1 MNERLKQFDYYF
13 LRAINRRL
21 PESKHIKNEAGGV
34 LERLIE
40 AYGTPVFGNT
50 PRSYH
55 TFEHVLDCIQSLIEH
70 RDHLGLSEEAFDTL
84 VVALAYHDIVYDT
97 NNTSSI
103 DTNEYLSAE
112 FAKHELIA
120 LDLDDGFIEKVHLL
134 IRQTDHKDLLHP
146 NYLCSVIRDIDLYG
160 IAADYEIFAERSI
173 QVRAEY
179 SQYDMETFTKG
190 RIEFMEKL
198 IADNKL
204 FYTDY
209 FSKLLTEKATDNVKR
224 HLEEL
229 KTTT

>member
-1 MNERLKQFDYYF
+1 MNEKLKQFEHYF

-21 PESKHIKNEAGGV
+21 PESKQIVNEAGGV
-34 LERLIE
+34 IERLTE
-40 AYGTPVFGNT
+40 SYKTPVYGDV

-55 TFEHVLDCIQSLIEH
+55 TFKHVLDCIQALIEH
-70 RDHLGLSEEAFDTL
+70 RDHLGLSEDGFDAL
-84 VVALAYHDIVYDT
+84 VVALAYHDVVYDT
-97 NNTSSI
+97 GNTSAI

-120 LDLDDGFIEKVHLL
+120 LDLDDGFIDKVHLL

-146 NYLCSVIRDIDLYG
+146 DYLCSVIRDIDLCG
-160 IAADYEIFAERSI
+160 MAADYKVFAERST
-173 QVRAEY
+173 QVRNEY
-179 SQYDMETFTKG
+179 AQYDTEAFAKG

-198 IADNKL
+198 IADNRL

-209 FSKLLTEKATDNVKR
+209 FSKLLTEKAVDNIKR

-229 KTTT
+229 KATV